1 VEGFKSLDYI
11 IFFLPRLYRT
21 RNRPLMSR
29 PPYQTY
35 PHHHPHH
42 GQPYIVVNDHDVL
55 CGRGVNISQHPGNER
70 FRALVNT
77 RTDESYCTSF
87 TTSEKR
93 ALAEEIIK
101 HIHSL
106 DPPGRFLKRSGR
118 SQSSRGLNG
127 PWEELSPKECL
138 KKACQAL
145 RDCNRT
151 DRSGYA
157 AQVSV
162 PVDVKANAEERAS
175 TGLSLKEHAAAV
187 VAKTKPA
194 CAFSQPTNNIDAFS
208 PDFNAGTPTG
218 DNRKR
223 LSNEM
228 SPVNSGEDMME
239 NIENADA
246 WTKRQRSQESVSSE
260 PESAGAPVLSEM
272 DTASLTN
279 IHSTPAPYVAP
290 VPVTSTPSN
299 HHYTHHNHTP
309 QTAPLA
315 ISQHP
320 HSPEEVRSHHMYQ
333 HDPHAV
339 SAITAHAA
347 PYSPAVLL
355 APHEAQAAVD
365 GIVHPETD
373 ILDGSDDFEDDTPY
387 PHHHDPHL
395 DHFHHFPPHPHST
408 DILQSAAE
416 AAAAL
421 THNSAHTFSMLGSD
435 DGTHGSLGISDL

>member
-1 VEGFKSLDYI
+1 V
-11 IFFLPRLYRT
+11 FLLLVLVFIRT

-93 ALAEEIIK
+93 ALADEIIN
-101 HIHSL
+101 HIQLL

-127 PWEELSPKECL
+127 PWEELSPKECI

-157 AQVSV
+157 AQVHI
-162 PVDVKANAEERAS
+162 PEDVKENAEERAI
-175 TGLSLKEHAAAV
+175 TGLSLKEHAAAA
-187 VAKTKPA
+187 VAKTKPV
-194 CAFSQPTNNIDAFS
+194 CVLSPPTSVDIAS
-208 PDFNAGTPTG
+208 LCPDFNTGTPTG
-218 DNRKR
+218 DYRKR
-223 LSNEM
+223 VSNEI
-228 SPVNSGEDMME
+228 SSE
-239 NIENADA
+239 NHGDDLIDTDESADA
-246 WTKRQRSQESVSSE
+246 WIKRQRTEGSVLQDPESSLVPISSE
-260 PESAGAPVLSEM
+260 ADTSA
-272 DTASLTN
+272 LTN

-290 VPVTSTPSN
+290 VPVTSTPPN
-299 HHYTHHNHTP
+299 QHQPYTHNH
-309 QTAPLA
+309 APGSAPIA
-315 ISQHP
+315 ISHHP
-320 HSPEEVRSHHMYQ
+320 PSPQEVPSLTVYQ
-333 HDPHAV
+333 HDPHAL
-339 SAITAHAA
+339 SPITASAA
-347 PYSPAVLL
+347 PYSPALL
-355 APHEAQAAVD
+355 LTPHEAQAAAD
-365 GIVHPETD
+365 GIVHLDND
-373 ILDGSDDFEDDTPY
+373 ILEGPDDFADDAPY
-387 PHHHDPHL
+387 SHHDPHL
-395 DHFHHFPPHPHST
+395 QHFHHFPSHSNST
-408 DILQSAAE
+408 DILQSAAD

-421 THNSAHTFSMLGSD
+421 THNSSHTFPMLGSD